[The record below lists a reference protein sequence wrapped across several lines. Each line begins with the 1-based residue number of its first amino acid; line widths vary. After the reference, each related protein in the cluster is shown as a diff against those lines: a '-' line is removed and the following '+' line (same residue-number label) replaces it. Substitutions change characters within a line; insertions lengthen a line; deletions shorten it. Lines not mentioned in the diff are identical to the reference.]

1 MEQCFDKEK
10 RFQKIFE
17 PEGRRSGFYNLQR
30 NEYGAGAQ
38 TDRYHFYLQTADI
51 MRLFDK
57 KAA

>member
-1 MEQCFDKEK
+1 MERCFDEE

-38 TDRYHFYLQTADI
+38 TDRYHFYLQKMVKNSRYYASI
-51 MRLFDK
+51 
-57 KAA
+57 

>member
-38 TDRYHFYLQTADI
+38 TDRYHFYLQKMVKNSRYYASV
-51 MRLFDK
+51 
-57 KAA
+57 